1 MKRSPCRP
9 VTDPS
14 QQATTEGWLKGQ
26 PSFLLAVLLLVSCG
40 GLEHRRVIEY
50 QGPVREGESIE
61 MLYAEHDALKVK
73 MKAGKVREFQ
83 NGDREFPDGIFIE
96 FFDSLRLTTVLS
108 ANQAYYFK
116 GTNKWRAQGKVEL
129 KSMLQDEQLNTEE
142 LFWFPATKKVSTDK
156 FVTIRT
162 GKEVIF
168 GTGMDATQDL
178 SSYQIRRVEGEF
190 EVEEQP

>member
-1 MKRSPCRP
+1 M
-9 VTDPS
+9 TDRIS
-14 QQATTEGWLKGQ
+14 IKKTEGWLKGR
-26 PSFLLAVLLLVSCG
+26 PSFLLAAVLLASCG

-50 QGPVREGESIE
+50 QGPIREADTIE
-61 MLYAEHDALKVK
+61 MLYAEEDALKVK

-108 ANQAYYFK
+108 ANRAYYFK
-116 GTNKWRAQGKVEL
+116 STNKWRAQGKVEL

-142 LFWFPATKKVSTDK
+142 LYWFPGTKKVSTDK

-168 GTGMDATQDL
+168 GTGLDATQDL
-178 SSYQIRRVEGEF
+178 SAYQIRRVEGEF